1 MVGRHMP
8 ASNFVHS
15 FIHVVPLS
23 LVGHTTLYNK
33 YRNDFFMLH
42 FSLTAFLFSL
52 TLALFRRFWFYCV
65 KVRGTILPC
74 NIVLEKIAIFQFG
87 VFFLT
92 KRLPSFVACVICK
105 ILLLLCAH
113 FWQFFFLTLANFF

>member
-23 LVGHTTLYNK
+23 LVGHTKLYNK

-52 TLALFRRFWFYCV
+52 TLALSLAVFGFIVSRFAAQFYRATLFW
-65 KVRGTILPC
+65 KKSRY
-74 NIVLEKIAIFQFG
+74 FSS
-87 VFFLT
+87 VF
-92 KRLPSFVACVICK
+92 
-105 ILLLLCAH
+105 
-113 FWQFFFLTLANFF
+113 FFFLQSACRHSSHVLFVKFCCCSVLISGNSSSSH